1 MTLTNHTQ
9 VKCSASL
16 QSYSTVD
23 EFDEPKVV
31 KQNKNA
37 TATPD
42 SFDQLLVEPSGDVV
56 YPDKDSVIVSTR
68 SGRWGTIADFHSKG
82 VEDPVAVKFLS
93 GDDSCL
99 RRAESFKLRSYH
111 SFVASRII
119 LCN

>member
-1 MTLTNHTQ
+1 MTLTNRTQ
-9 VKCSASL
+9 VKCSASSK
-16 QSYSTVD
+16 SYSAVD

-37 TATPD
+37 TVSPD
-42 SFDQLLVEPSGDVV
+42 SFDELLVEPSDAV
-56 YPDKDSVIVSTR
+56 YPDEDSVIVSTR
-68 SGRWGTIADFHSKG
+68 SGRWGTIADFHSKR

-93 GDDSCL
+93 GGDSCL

>member
-1 MTLTNHTQ
+1 

-31 KQNKNA
+31 KQNKKA
-37 TATPD
+37 TAD

-56 YPDKDSVIVSTR
+56 YPDEDSVIVSTR

-111 SFVASRII
+111 SFIASRII

>member
-1 MTLTNHTQ
+1 MTLTNRTQ
-9 VKCSASL
+9 VKCSASSK
-16 QSYSTVD
+16 SYSAVD

-37 TATPD
+37 TD
-42 SFDQLLVEPSGDVV
+42 SFDELLVEPSDAV
-56 YPDKDSVIVSTR
+56 YPDEDSVIVSTR
-68 SGRWGTIADFHSKG
+68 SGRWGTIADFPFKG
-82 VEDPVAVKFLS
+82 VEDPVAVNFLS
-93 GDDSCL
+93 GSDSCL